1 MKTAVCI
8 FLVALLQLSSS
19 VIVTE
24 GDYNFSLEAVKELG
38 TLISEDDA
46 SAVHELQRLEAKVAA
61 VCFHPALP
69 QVFKPLCQRRDAG
82 TALARLAFVAV
93 RSDACEICESVAC
106 TGC

>member
-1 MKTAVCI
+1 MLTLTDRQTNRQTDRQTNPGKNITSLAE
-8 FLVALLQLSSS
+8 
-19 VIVTE
+19 E

-82 TALARLAFVAV
+82 TALARLGKEQH
-93 RSDACEICESVAC
+93 R
-106 TGC
+106 